1 MDAIITNLEKSFKS
15 LATKV
20 RHSVQNEEILK
31 ETAEVEKIIRSASVK
46 KTQPKLRK
54 VAVTQ
59 LPTIRIPEIFH
70 LKKVLALPFKLAP
83 PPNTRIS
90 VPQHLNLILS
100 DYNRATEGSP
110 QNEAMIRSRIDAIM
124 LTTLAQVKRDS
135 TNPRSSVGSSSSA
148 SSISTV
154 RSLHLQYEFSMKL
167 EWTVDKELVLIE
179 GIVDYSLWYGQHN
192 NHASNM
198 AMVEA
203 KNPAMLSTGVLQCL
217 AYMAIIQEH
226 NTRAHQDTHVCGI
239 ATDSDEWHF
248 LILRPDRTYIQKKY
262 NWLDNSEEVVSMIY
276 EIFRRTGELQ
286 GPKVGRMS
294 SGSGFDARASK
305 SPRK

>member
-1 MDAIITNLEKSFKS
+1 
-15 LATKV
+15 
-20 RHSVQNEEILK
+20 
-31 ETAEVEKIIRSASVK
+31 
-46 KTQPKLRK
+46 
-54 VAVTQ
+54 
-59 LPTIRIPEIFH
+59 
-70 LKKVLALPFKLAP
+70 
-83 PPNTRIS
+83 
-90 VPQHLNLILS
+90 
-100 DYNRATEGSP
+100 
-110 QNEAMIRSRIDAIM
+110 M

-217 AYMAIIQEH
+217 AYM
-226 NTRAHQDTHVCGI
+226 G
-239 ATDSDEWHF
+239 
-248 LILRPDRTYIQKKY
+248 K
-262 NWLDNSEEVVSMIY
+262 WL
-276 EIFRRTGELQ
+276 
-286 GPKVGRMS
+286 
-294 SGSGFDARASK
+294 
-305 SPRK
+305 